1 LAQLPEFTAQ
11 RIGQTRAINEP
22 MTPEERF
29 TKIEN
34 ALNAVAEY
42 QARHAGEMEDLR
54 AIHKVLAL
62 ALSKTAE
69 MQQAS
74 TKEFREGMNQ
84 FREGMKELRETQ
96 RTTEEKLN
104 ALIDTVDRIIRQ
116 GGRT

>member
-1 LAQLPEFTAQ
+1 
-11 RIGQTRAINEP
+11 

-34 ALNAVAEY
+34 ALSAVADY
-42 QARHAGEMEDLR
+42 QARQAAEMEELR
-54 AIHKVLAL
+54 AMHKVLTL

-69 MQQAS
+69 IQQAS
-74 TKEFREGMNQ
+74 AKEFREEMKEFREEMKEFREGMKE

-96 RTTEEKLN
+96 RATEEKLN

-116 GGRT
+116 GGRA

>member
-1 LAQLPEFTAQ
+1 
-11 RIGQTRAINEP
+11 

-34 ALNAVAEY
+34 ALNTVAEY
-42 QARHAGEMEDLR
+42 RARHATEMEELR

-62 ALSKTAE
+62 SLSKTAE
-69 MQQAS
+69 MQQAGA
-74 TKEFREGMNQ
+74 KEFREGMKELREE

-96 RTTEEKLN
+96 QTTEEKLN

-116 GGRT
+116 GGRA

>member
-1 LAQLPEFTAQ
+1 
-11 RIGQTRAINEP
+11 

-34 ALNAVAEY
+34 ALSAVADY
-42 QARHAGEMEDLR
+42 QARQAAEMEELR
-54 AIHKVLAL
+54 AMHKVLTL

-69 MQQAS
+69 IQQAS
-74 TKEFREGMNQ
+74 AKE

-96 RTTEEKLN
+96 RATEEKLN

-116 GGRT
+116 GGRA